1 MLAFEYAL
9 QGGHGDAVLV
19 GRDRPYDA
27 RGEIPVRND
36 GIDGLVKGAQLLPGR
51 LQQAGEV
58 DVFGVDQFVVAQQG
72 RDTVFLSPLTVSNSL
87 A

>member
-1 MLAFEYAL
+1 
-9 QGGHGDAVLV
+9 
-19 GRDRPYDA
+19 
-27 RGEIPVRND
+27 VRND